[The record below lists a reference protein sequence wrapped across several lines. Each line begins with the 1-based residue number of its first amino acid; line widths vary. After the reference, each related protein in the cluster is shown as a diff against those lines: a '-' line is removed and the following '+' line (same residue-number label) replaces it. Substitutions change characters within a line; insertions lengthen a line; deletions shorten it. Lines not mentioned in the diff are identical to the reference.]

1 MIDNEVQKLNP
12 NPEQPISKRA
22 NEMNRQLSKEEARR
36 TIQCFQKA
44 FNISSVREM
53 QTKTILRHLLICL
66 TPGRTDLS
74 KRPVNKCY
82 WGGWGKRKLGSLQAV
97 RVQASAAIRE
107 IRSFSDTKREAPRG
121 ASSKHAHKGLSPA
134 KETLVNPWSLLLYSQ

>member
-1 MIDNEVQKLNP
+1 MIDIEVQKLNP
-12 NPEQPISKRA
+12 NPEQPVSKRA

-74 KRPVNKCY
+74 KRPVTNATEE
-82 WGGWGKRKLGSLQAV
+82 GGERGSW
-97 RVQASAAIRE
+97 
-107 IRSFSDTKREAPRG
+107 APYRR
-121 ASSKHAHKGLSPA
+121 
-134 KETLVNPWSLLLYSQ
+134 